1 MAQIPT
7 QTKLLVEDVPDD
19 DRDWMSKLIIPI
31 NQFISSTIAA
41 LTKDLTFEENIR
53 SQTKEIV
60 FVNNASSFPL
70 KFLLTLKSRPSS
82 VQKLNIV
89 DISETPAALNDA
101 IDIPSWTI
109 TQAQEISIPVVTGL
123 VSGKKYKLTVRVL

>member
-70 KFLLTLKSRPSS
+70 KFLLTLKSRPTS